1 MLDKR
6 MTELMKKFDAQYLA
20 FKKIMNA
27 IEDAEKNHE
36 IEHELNEI
44 LSNLNISKA
53 QEHGRPD

>member
-1 MLDKR
+1 

-36 IEHELNEI
+36 IDIELNEI
-44 LSNLNISKA
+44 LEKFNIAKA
-53 QEHGRPD
+53 QEHGRRD